1 MNVAKVIL
9 EAVEDANREASDV
22 QATPRGLLRTLRRR
36 LLSVQCHL
44 GAIVS
49 RYLELFPEVSLDVVL
64 EDKYADLLENRIDVA
79 IRVGRLDDPSLVTR
93 RLAPRKMVLCAS
105 PEYLK
110 NTACQRRRKIFHAR
124 RVWRSAGGFSGRLD
138 NLRPEGSLHRIQCM
152 PNHVNNIQLLLESAG
167 LEQA

>member
-1 MNVAKVIL
+1 
-9 EAVEDANREASDV
+9 ANREASDV
-22 QATPRGLLRTLRRR
+22 QATPRGLLRIAAP
-36 LLSVQCHL
+36 VAFGAMHL

-93 RLAPRKMVLCAS
+93 RLAPCKMVLCAS

-110 NTACQRRRKIFHAR
+110 KH
-124 RVWRSAGGFSGRLD
+124 
-138 NLRPEGSLHRIQCM
+138 
-152 PNHVNNIQLLLESAG
+152 
-167 LEQA
+167 